1 MTTLPVPETRGAA
14 GFEWRWL
21 LDKLASVI
29 GLLFVFLLFT
39 ILVPLLTG
47 RNRFATLDN
56 LELMLRLTAVVGTAA
71 IGMTLIIISGGIDLS
86 AGPVIAL
93 TTVIIALLLQQG
105 YSATTSA
112 LGGVAA
118 ASICGLIT
126 SQLIAR
132 LKLPPFIATLGMWAA
147 VRGAAKGFANN
158 STVYPPSTWHS
169 TWLDG
174 LLQTLPQSRWWL
186 IVPSGVWLMIVLAAI
201 VALMLRFTRLGRHII
216 AVGSNEQTARLC
228 GVRVER
234 VKLIVYT
241 LGAAFA
247 GLAGILEFSYISSG
261 DPTTRS
267 GAELDVI
274 AAVFIG
280 GASISGGH
288 GSVFGSLIG
297 ALMMN
302 MVGNGCTK
310 LGWPNWVQEIA
321 TGVIII
327 IAVALDRLRHP
338 AELKG

>member
-1 MTTLPVPETRGAA
+1 MTTLPVSQPRPAQ
-14 GFEWRWL
+14 GFDWRIVL
-21 LDKLASVI
+21 NKLGPII
-29 GLLFVFLLFT
+29 GLVFVFVLFT
-39 ILVPLLTG
+39 ILVRLITG

-56 LELMLRLTAVVGTAA
+56 LELMLRLTAVVGIAA

-86 AGPVIAL
+86 VGPVIAL

-112 LGGVAA
+112 IGGVIAA
-118 ASICGLIT
+118 AICGLIT
-126 SQLIAR
+126 SQIITR
-132 LKLPPFIATLGMWAA
+132 IKLPPFIATLGMWAA

-174 LLQTLPQSRWWL
+174 LLQT
-186 IVPSGVWLMIVLAAI
+186 VPSEKWWVLVPAGVWLMLILATIIA
-201 VALMLRFTRLGRHII
+201 VMLRFTRVGRHIV

-234 VKLIVYT
+234 IKLIVYV

-280 GASISGGH
+280 GASISGGQ

-302 MVGNGCTK
+302 MVANGCTK

-327 IAVALDRLRHP
+327 IAAGLDRLRHP
-338 AELKG
+338 PELKG

>member
-1 MTTLPVPETRGAA
+1 MTTLPIPDA
-14 GFEWRWL
+14 GPAQPFDWRAIL
-21 LDKLASVI
+21 NKLGPII

-39 ILVPLLTG
+39 ILVPLITG
-47 RNRFATLDN
+47 RSRFATTDN
-56 LELMLRLTAVVGTAA
+56 FELMLRLTAVVGTAA

-105 YSATTSA
+105 YSATIA
-112 LGGVAA
+112 AAGGVAA
-118 ASICGLIT
+118 ASFCGLIT
-126 SQLIAR
+126 SQLITR

-158 STVYPPSTWHS
+158 STVYPPNSWRS
-169 TWLDG
+169 TWLHG
-174 LLQTLPQSRWWL
+174 LLQTLPQNKWWL
-186 IVPSGVWLMIVLAAI
+186 LVPAGVWLMIILATLI
-201 VALMLRFTRLGRHII
+201 ALMLRYTRLGRHII

-228 GVRVER
+228 GIRVER
-234 VKLIVYT
+234 IKLIVYV

-267 GAELDVI
+267 GAELDII

-288 GSVFGSLIG
+288 GSIFGSLIG

-338 AELKG
+338 PELKG

>member
-1 MTTLPVPETRGAA
+1 MSTLPLQYAA
-14 GFEWRWL
+14 PSAAMSWRTL
-21 LDKLASVI
+21 LDRLRPLLGLA
-29 GLLFVFLLFT
+29 FVFAIFA
-39 ILVPLLTG
+39 ILIPLRTG
-47 RNRFATLDN
+47 RNTFITLSN
-56 LELMLRLTAVVGTAA
+56 FELMLRLTAVVGTAA
-71 IGMTLIIISGGIDLS
+71 IGMALIIISGGIDLS
-86 AGPVIAL
+86 VGPIIAL

-105 YSATTSA
+105 YSATTAA
-112 LGGVAA
+112 LGGVVA
-118 ASICGLIT
+118 ASICGVVT
-126 SQLIAR
+126 SQLITR

-174 LLQTLPQSRWWL
+174 LLQTLPQNRWWL
-186 IVPSGVWLMIVLAAI
+186 LVPSGVWLMLLLAAMI
-201 VALMLRFTRLGRHII
+201 ALMLRFTRLGRHII

-234 VKLIVYT
+234 VKFIVYT

-261 DPTTRS
+261 DPTTRN

-327 IAVALDRLRHP
+327 IAVGLDRLRHSS
-338 AELKG
+338 EMKG

>member
-1 MTTLPVPETRGAA
+1 
-14 GFEWRWL
+14 
-21 LDKLASVI
+21 
-29 GLLFVFLLFT
+29 
-39 ILVPLLTG
+39 
-47 RNRFATLDN
+47 
-56 LELMLRLTAVVGTAA
+56 
-71 IGMTLIIISGGIDLS
+71 MTLIIISGGIDLS

-105 YSATTSA
+105 YSATIA
-112 LGGVAA
+112 AAGGVAA
-118 ASICGLIT
+118 ASFCGLIT
-126 SQLIAR
+126 SQLITR

-158 STVYPPSTWHS
+158 STVYPPNSWRS
-169 TWLDG
+169 TWLHG
-174 LLQTLPQSRWWL
+174 LLQTLPQNKWWL
-186 IVPSGVWLMIVLAAI
+186 LVPAGVWLMIILATLI
-201 VALMLRFTRLGRHII
+201 ALMLRYTRLGRHII

-228 GVRVER
+228 GIRVER
-234 VKLIVYT
+234 IKLIVYV

-267 GAELDVI
+267 GAELDII

-288 GSVFGSLIG
+288 GSIFGSLIG

-338 AELKG
+338 PELKG

>member
-1 MTTLPVPETRGAA
+1 MTTLPVGETRGVQS
-14 GFEWRWL
+14 FEWRLL
-21 LDKLASVI
+21 LDKLSSVI
-29 GLLFVFLLFT
+29 GLLFVFLLFA
-39 ILVPLLTG
+39 ILVPILTG

-56 LELMLRLTAVVGTAA
+56 MELMLRLTAVVGTAA

-112 LGGVAA
+112 FGGVFA

-158 STVYPPSTWHS
+158 STVYPPSTWHL

-174 LLQTLPQSRWWL
+174 LLQTLPTNRWWL
-186 IVPSGVWLMIVLAAI
+186 LVPAGVWLMIILATI
-201 VALMLRFTRLGRHII
+201 VALMLRYTRLGRHII

-261 DPTTRS
+261 DPTTRN

-280 GASISGGH
+280 GASISGGQ
-288 GSVFGSLIG
+288 GSIFGSLIG

-310 LGWPNWVQEIA
+310 LGWIVCGTAICRVRCAN
-321 TGVIII
+321 
-327 IAVALDRLRHP
+327 R
-338 AELKG
+338 

>member
-1 MTTLPVPETRGAA
+1 MSSVPLQYSAPPSRLS
-14 GFEWRWL
+14 WRNL
-21 LDKLASVI
+21 LDKLRP
-29 GLLFVFLLFT
+29 LLGVSFVFALFA
-39 ILVPLLTG
+39 ILVPLKTG
-47 RNRFATLDN
+47 RHTFVTLSN

-105 YSATTSA
+105 YSATTA
-112 LGGVAA
+112 AFGGVAA

-126 SQLIAR
+126 SQVITR

-158 STVYPPSTWHS
+158 STVYPPSSWHS

-174 LLQTLPQSRWWL
+174 LLQTLPSDRWWL
-186 IVPSGVWLMIVLAAI
+186 LVPAGVWVMIVLALLI
-201 VALMLRFTRLGRHII
+201 VLMLRFTRLGRHII

-261 DPTTRS
+261 DPTTRN

-280 GASISGGH
+280 GASIAGGH

-327 IAVALDRLRHP
+327 IAVALDRLRHRN
-338 AELKG
+338 A

>member
-1 MTTLPVPETRGAA
+1 
-14 GFEWRWL
+14 L
-21 LDKLASVI
+21 LERLRP
-29 GLLFVFLLFT
+29 LLGVSFVFALFAV
-39 ILVPLLTG
+39 LVPLKTG
-47 RNRFATLDN
+47 RNTFVTLSN

-112 LGGVAA
+112 FGGVAA
-118 ASICGLIT
+118 AAICGLII
-126 SQLIAR
+126 SQIITR

-158 STVYPPSTWHS
+158 STVYPPSSWHS

-174 LLQTLPQSRWWL
+174 LLATLPSDRWWL
-186 IVPSGVWLMIVLAAI
+186 LVPAGVWLMIILAAI

-261 DPTTRS
+261 DPTTRN

-280 GASISGGH
+280 GASIAGGH

-321 TGVIII
+321 TGAIII
-327 IAVALDRLRHP
+327 IAVALDRLRHRN
-338 AELKG
+338 L

>member
-1 MTTLPVPETRGAA
+1 MSRVPLEYSAPTARVS
-14 GFEWRWL
+14 WRTI
-21 LDKLASVI
+21 LDKLRP
-29 GLLFVFLLFT
+29 LLGVSFVFALFA
-39 ILVPLLTG
+39 ILVPLKTG
-47 RNRFATLDN
+47 RNTFVSLSN

-71 IGMTLIIISGGIDLS
+71 IGMALIIISGGIDLS

-112 LGGVAA
+112 FGGVAA

-126 SQLIAR
+126 SQIITR

-158 STVYPPSTWHS
+158 STVYPPSSWHS

-174 LLQTLPQSRWWL
+174 LLQTLPSERWWL
-186 IVPSGVWLMIVLAAI
+186 IVPTGVWLMIILAAI
-201 VALMLRFTRLGRHII
+201 VALMLRYTRLGRHII

-261 DPTTRS
+261 DPTTRN

-280 GASISGGH
+280 GASIAGGH
-288 GSVFGSLIG
+288 GSIFGSLIG

-327 IAVALDRLRHP
+327 IAVGLDRLRHRNV
-338 AELKG
+338 

>member
-1 MTTLPVPETRGAA
+1 MSSVPLQYSATSSRLG
-14 GFEWRWL
+14 WRIL
-21 LDKLASVI
+21 LDKLRP
-29 GLLFVFLLFT
+29 LLGVSFVFALFAL
-39 ILVPLLTG
+39 LVPLKTG
-47 RNRFATLDN
+47 RHTFVTLSN

-71 IGMTLIIISGGIDLS
+71 IGMALIIISGGIDLS

-105 YSATTSA
+105 YSATSSA
-112 LGGVAA
+112 IGGVAA

-126 SQLIAR
+126 SQIITR

-158 STVYPPSTWHS
+158 STVYPPSSWHS

-174 LLQTLPQSRWWL
+174 LLQTLPSERWWL
-186 IVPSGVWLMIVLAAI
+186 LVPAGVWVMVILAAI
-201 VALMLRFTRLGRHII
+201 IALMLRFTRLGRHII

-261 DPTTRS
+261 DPTTRN

-288 GSVFGSLIG
+288 GSIFGSLIG

-327 IAVALDRLRHP
+327 IAVALDRLRHRN
-338 AELKG
+338 L